1 VDTDSDADTEK
12 LIWCIIEYT
21 LIHFTV
27 LKMAAKAKSPTL
39 NTGMLKRLIDQLNR
53 INEKLDSMIELNGKI
68 LKTQEE
74 LLQRVSS
81 KSHSVEELRFEPDAM
96 SLLSLPMSLRKT
108 VMVLYK
114 LEKATAEDLAKETK
128 RLRAVESASAN
139 QLVRMGYLRKRR
151 EGREVYFHLESPAE
165 VLR

>member
-1 VDTDSDADTEK
+1 
-12 LIWCIIEYT
+12 
-21 LIHFTV
+21 
-27 LKMAAKAKSPTL
+27 MAEKAKSPTL
-39 NTGMLKRLIDQLNR
+39 NTEPLLTRVVDELNMVS
-53 INEKLDSMIELNGKI
+53 EKLGLLLESNGKV
-68 LKTQEE
+68 LRAQEE
-74 LLQRVSS
+74 LLRLFSS
-81 KSHSVEELRFEPDAM
+81 KSQLGEELKLEPDAM

-151 EGREVYFHLESPAE
+151 EGREVYFYIEAPVE

>member
-1 VDTDSDADTEK
+1 MHDMEK
-12 LIWCIIEYT
+12 AYILCIIVYT
-21 LIHFTV
+21 IIHFRV
-27 LKMAAKAKSPTL
+27 LNMAAEDKVSQLRMKELLLTRL
-39 NTGMLKRLIDQLNR
+39 VDELKKVNQ
-53 INEKLDSMIELNGKI
+53 KLDSIIELNEKI

-74 LLQRVSS
+74 FLQRITD
-81 KSHSVEELRFEPDAM
+81 KSYPRKELKLEPDAM

-139 QLVRMGYLRKRR
+139 QLVRMGYLKKKR
-151 EGREVYFHLESPAE
+151 EGREVYFYIE
-165 VLR
+165 